1 MFENSHEDVAEVRIH
16 GYVSRSHRTRFLRFT
31 TRSIFRKA
39 LISKLRKKT
48 ATPVGELFLRIVYR
62 EDSSSRSGRIQKSY
76 EELNASDS
84 YGRF

>member
-48 ATPVGELFLRIVYR
+48 ATPVGELFETLTEKTRPLVR
-62 EDSSSRSGRIQKSY
+62 GGLEKVMK
-76 EELNASDS
+76 N
-84 YGRF
+84 